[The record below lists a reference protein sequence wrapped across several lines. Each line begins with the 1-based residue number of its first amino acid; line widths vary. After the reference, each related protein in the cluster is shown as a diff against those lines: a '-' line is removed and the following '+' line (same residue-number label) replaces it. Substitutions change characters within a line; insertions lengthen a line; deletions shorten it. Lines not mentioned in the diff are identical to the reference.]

1 MRFQAASANCRSLIW
16 PISKQKTHKYLRNKK
31 TLSLIFGVLAIVFIL
46 YRVQKNTKENIV
58 IELNQTVEELNKIT
72 PLKVDEFTRLDSV
85 SSFKRKSLTYY
96 YTLLQVSKSEVNIDS
111 IKNYLK
117 PNIIKSVKNSN
128 ELKVYKT
135 NNISM
140 NYIYYDLNG
149 EFMIAIEVTP
159 ELYKN

>member
-1 MRFQAASANCRSLIW
+1 M
-16 PISKQKTHKYLRNKK
+16 KTQKYFRNKK
-31 TLSLIFGVLAIVFIL
+31 ILSLIFGVLAFLFIL
-46 YRVQKNTKENIV
+46 YRIQKNTAENIV

-72 PLKVDEFTRLDSV
+72 PLKIDEFTRLDSV

-96 YTLLQVSKSEVNIDS
+96 YTLLQVNKSEVNIDS

-128 ELKVYKT
+128 ELKVYKK

-140 NYIYYDLNG
+140 NYLYYDLNG
-149 EFMIAIEVTP
+149 EFITAIEVTP
-159 ELYKN
+159 ELYKK

>member
-1 MRFQAASANCRSLIW
+1 M
-16 PISKQKTHKYLRNKK
+16 KTQKYFRNKK
-31 TLSLIFGVLAIVFIL
+31 ILSLIFGVLALVFIL
-46 YRVQKNTKENIV
+46 YRIQKNTAENIV

-72 PLKVDEFTRLDSV
+72 PLKVDEFTRLDSI

-96 YTLLQVSKSEVNIDS
+96 YTLLQVNKSEVNIDS

-140 NYIYYDLNG
+140 NYLYYDLNG
-149 EFMIAIEVTP
+149 EFITAIEVTP
-159 ELYKN
+159 ELYKK

>member
-1 MRFQAASANCRSLIW
+1 M
-16 PISKQKTHKYLRNKK
+16 KTQKYFRNKK
-31 TLSLIFGVLAIVFIL
+31 ILSLIFGVLAFLFIL
-46 YRVQKNTKENIV
+46 YRIQKNTAENIV

-72 PLKVDEFTRLDSV
+72 PLKVDEFTRLDSI

-96 YTLLQVSKSEVNIDS
+96 YTLLQVNKSEVNIDS

-128 ELKVYKT
+128 ELKVYKK

-140 NYIYYDLNG
+140 NYLYYDLNG
-149 EFMIAIEVTP
+149 EFITAIEVTP
-159 ELYKN
+159 ELYKK

>member
-1 MRFQAASANCRSLIW
+1 M
-16 PISKQKTHKYLRNKK
+16 KTHKYFRNKK
-31 TLSLIFGVLAIVFIL
+31 ILSLIFGGLAFVFIL
-46 YRVQKNTKENIV
+46 YRIQKNTEENIV
-58 IELNQTVEELNKIT
+58 IELHQTVEELNKIT

-96 YTLLQVSKSEVNIDS
+96 YTLLQVNKSEVNIDS

-128 ELKVYKT
+128 ELKVYKK

-140 NYIYYDLNG
+140 NYLYYDLNG
-149 EFMIAIEVTP
+149 EFITAIEVTP
-159 ELYKN
+159 ELYKK

>member
-1 MRFQAASANCRSLIW
+1 M
-16 PISKQKTHKYLRNKK
+16 KTHKYLRNNKM
-31 TLSLIFGVLAIVFIL
+31 LSLVFGVLVIAFIL
-46 YRVQKNTKENIV
+46 YRVQKNTKENIA
-58 IELNQTVEELNKIT
+58 IELHQTVEELNKIT

-96 YTLLQVSKSEVNIDS
+96 YTLLQVNKSEVNIDS

-128 ELKVYKT
+128 ELRVYKT

-149 EFMIAIEVTP
+149 AFITAIEVTP

>member
-1 MRFQAASANCRSLIW
+1 M
-16 PISKQKTHKYLRNKK
+16 KTQKYFRNKK
-31 TLSLIFGVLAIVFIL
+31 ILSLIFGVLAFLFIL
-46 YRVQKNTKENIV
+46 YRIQKNTAENIV

-72 PLKVDEFTRLDSV
+72 PLKIDEFTRLDSV

-96 YTLLQVSKSEVNIDS
+96 YTLLQVNKSEVNIDS

-128 ELKVYKT
+128 ELKVYKK

-140 NYIYYDLNG
+140 NYLYYDLNG
-149 EFMIAIEVTP
+149 EFITAIEVNP
-159 ELYKN
+159 ELYKK